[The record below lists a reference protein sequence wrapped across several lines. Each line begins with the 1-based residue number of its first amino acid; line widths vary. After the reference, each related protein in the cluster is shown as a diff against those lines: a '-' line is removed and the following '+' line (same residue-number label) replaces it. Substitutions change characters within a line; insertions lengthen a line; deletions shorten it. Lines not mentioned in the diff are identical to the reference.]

1 MNNELLDALTIL
13 EKEKNISK
21 ETLLEAI
28 ENSLLTACKN
38 HFGKADN
45 VKVVIDPDTCEYHCY
60 QEKTV
65 VETVEDPIEQI
76 SLQNAQMI
84 NGKYTLG
91 DIVQV
96 EVKSKE
102 FGRIATQNA
111 KNLILQKIREEER
124 KVVYDQYFE
133 KEKDIVTGVV
143 QRYVGENVSV
153 SLDDKTDALLM
164 KSEQIRGEV
173 FKPTERIK
181 LYIVEVKE
189 TNRGPRILVS
199 RTHPDLVKRLFEKE
213 VAEIQDGTVEIKNI
227 VREAGSRTKMAVWS
241 NDKNVDPVGACVG
254 LNGARVNAIVNDLKG
269 EKIDIINW
277 NEDPCVFIE
286 NALSPSKVVSV
297 AVDVEEKSAE
307 VVVPDYQLS
316 LAIGKEGQNARL
328 AARLTGYKI
337 DIKNETQA
345 IESGELPENYMELSE
360 GVYEEEYDDDAEEFD
375 ENTADAEYDE
385 DDAEITF
392 DEVED
397 TEE

>member
-1 MNNELLDALTIL
+1 MSELIAALNQL
-13 EKEKNISK
+13 EKEKGIDK
-21 ETLLEAI
+21 DVIMEAI
-28 ENSLLTACKN
+28 ENSLFAACKRD
-38 HFGKADN
+38 FGSADN
-45 VKVVIDPDTCEYHCY
+45 VVVNMDRETGDIYVYAIKEVVDEVYDPALE
-60 QEKTV
+60 
-65 VETVEDPIEQI
+65 I
-76 SLQNAQMI
+76 SLGKAKAIDQNL
-84 NGKYTLG
+84 NLG
-91 DIVQV
+91 DTVRI
-96 EVKSKE
+96 EITPKD
-102 FGRIATQNA
+102 FGRIAA
-111 KNLILQKIREEER
+111 MHARSVIVQKIKEEER
-124 KVVYDQYFE
+124 RVVYDHFYC

-337 DIKNETQA
+337 DIKSESQAAEEAAKVSEEPEADEFEIEEDLFNEE
-345 IESGELPENYMELSE
+345 IN
-360 GVYEEEYDDDAEEFD
+360 DDFVEDAE
-375 ENTADAEYDE
+375 NTEEAVEDFDAED
-385 DDAEITF
+385 I
-392 DEVED
+392 
-397 TEE
+397 EE

>member
-1 MNNELLDALTIL
+1 MSELIAALNQL
-13 EKEKNISK
+13 EKEKGIDK
-21 ETLLEAI
+21 DVIMEAI
-28 ENSLLTACKN
+28 ENSLLAACKRD
-38 HFGKADN
+38 FGSADN
-45 VKVVIDPDTCEYHCY
+45 VVVNMDRETGDIYVYAIKEVVDEVYDPALE
-60 QEKTV
+60 
-65 VETVEDPIEQI
+65 I
-76 SLQNAQMI
+76 SLGKAKAIDQNL
-84 NGKYTLG
+84 NLG
-91 DIVQV
+91 DTVRI
-96 EVKSKE
+96 EITPKD
-102 FGRIATQNA
+102 FGRIAA
-111 KNLILQKIREEER
+111 MHARSVIVQKIKEE
-124 KVVYDQYFE
+124 
-133 KEKDIVTGVV
+133 DIVTGVV

-337 DIKNETQA
+337 DIKSESQAAEEAAKVSEEPEADEFEIEEDLFNEE
-345 IESGELPENYMELSE
+345 IN
-360 GVYEEEYDDDAEEFD
+360 DDFVEDAE
-375 ENTADAEYDE
+375 NTEEAVEDFDAED
-385 DDAEITF
+385 I
-392 DEVED
+392 
-397 TEE
+397 EE